1 MTNFETRLKD
11 GLTAEDEAFL
21 KNLEEGE
28 SLFGQ
33 LGATFS
39 GPMKV
44 WTGFAFLLGFV
55 FFVGV
60 VWSMVQITR
69 AETVQAVGLWL
80 GALVFFMVAT
90 GMIKVWFWL
99 RMHHLA
105 LLRELKRI
113 ELRIARGG
121 G

>member
-1 MTNFETRLKD
+1 MTSFETRLKE
-11 GLTAEDEAFL
+11 GLSAEDEAFL
-21 KNLEEGE
+21 KNLEGGT

-39 GPMKV
+39 GPMRL

-60 VWSMVQITR
+60 VWSMVEISR
-69 AETVQAVGLWL
+69 AETVQEIGLRLAAV
-80 GALVFFMVAT
+80 VFFMVAT

-113 ELRIARGG
+113 ELRIARSGG
-121 G
+121 